1 MKIINLSILN
11 LMKEFL
17 AKNTK
22 IKEMFEIIFLLLL
35 GDDENYDIAGILLG
49 LLKEKKNQV
58 KNIYNLIY
66 DNLSFYLQ
74 GKVKKSSSSIKDQ
87 IEKLKKINVDNV
99 DYSKQLITNKS
110 IPENVKSLAM
120 EKIEEMKSFNNEY
133 FKQLTFVKHIIN
145 YPWPSSTEDHFFKNL
160 KSNDK
165 KSQEYIK
172 KWKV

>member
-1 MKIINLSILN
+1 MSDSNKNIQTTYVLMIKVFFKNDYLSINLKSSQINLPILYKKKNDIISKTKDMKIENKFVKSFVRYDYIGNIYSYSVDEYVKHIENNYNNFMKIINLSILN

-66 DNLSFYLQ
+66 DNL
-74 GKVKKSSSSIKDQ
+74 
-87 IEKLKKINVDNV
+87 
-99 DYSKQLITNKS
+99 T
-110 IPENVKSLAM
+110 
-120 EKIEEMKSFNNEY
+120 
-133 FKQLTFVKHIIN
+133 
-145 YPWPSSTEDHFFKNL
+145 STL
-160 KSNDK
+160 S
-165 KSQEYIK
+165 
-172 KWKV
+172 